1 MDTVFRII
9 PEGIA
14 IYDTEKDEVVLENPA
29 FSERVLANAKLWD
42 IDVSNNNGDQ
52 MKLRDLMKYQI
63 TEKTKWSVEVASTEK
78 KFEMYSEQLD
88 EGRLLHLLI
97 DHTSIIKVSEIEA
110 QKKYMN
116 LMLASTSHEFRT
128 PLNALM
134 HGIKNIK
141 QNSGANR
148 ETLRMMESSVQ
159 LLLSLMNDILDLVKI
174 ENGQFEIH
182 ESDFL
187 LSDLLGRVGET
198 FRYQVQGKG
207 LKFEIITEF
216 GSPEISDLRLR
227 SDQMRLQQVLLNLI
241 SNSLKF
247 TAKGSIE
254 VIAKTIGRDLQ
265 FWVVDTG
272 YGISS
277 SDQQKLF

>member
-1 MDTVFRII
+1 M
-9 PEGIA
+9 
-14 IYDTEKDEVVLENPA
+14 
-29 FSERVLANAKLWD
+29 
-42 IDVSNNNGDQ
+42 
-52 MKLRDLMKYQI
+52 
-63 TEKTKWSVEVASTEK
+63 EVASTEK

-265 FWVVDTG
+265 F
-272 YGISS
+272 
-277 SDQQKLF
+277 